1 MLAIVANQSMRTGKL
16 PPHHELAN
24 LCHPGVK
31 SPRIDPAE
39 LTKSAV
45 LLGRCTTGHVLEHLN
60 LPITRANEMLV
71 AKHLRGLGYIKAR
84 VSICGSQHWVFFPPQ
99 EAAS

>member
-1 MLAIVANQSMRTGKL
+1 MRTGKI

-24 LCHPGVK
+24 LCYPGGQQ
-31 SPRIDPAE
+31 SRIDPTRLTMAAE
-39 LTKSAV
+39 H
-45 LLGRCTTGHVLEHLN
+45 LGRCTTGHVLEHLN

-71 AKHLRGLGYIKAR
+71 AKHLRGMGYIKGRAR
-84 VSICGSQHWVFFPPQ
+84 VGTTLHWVFFPPQ